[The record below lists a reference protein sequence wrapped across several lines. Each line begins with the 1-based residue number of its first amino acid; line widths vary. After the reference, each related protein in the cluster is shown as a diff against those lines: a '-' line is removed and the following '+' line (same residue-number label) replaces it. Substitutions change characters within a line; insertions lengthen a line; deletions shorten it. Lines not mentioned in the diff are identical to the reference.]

1 MKNGNNRIEVKF
13 AGSRGYVDG
22 ENAVAGECERMVNLR
37 EKRDA
42 VAAVGRCLEVG
53 ELAAGERLVAMHY
66 VAGGRHLI
74 SAAGSTLYWHGTVA
88 SDGTVEPRGTAI
100 AVGAAE
106 IGAVAVV
113 GDFVVAAT
121 ASGNV
126 VAQYDAAVG
135 AYSQVDTSGMV
146 PRLLLSPSGRHTFS
160 DVVAAS
166 EFDNPVTHW
175 QRPLP
180 TGDVE
185 HISANAADAYRRV
198 ASRAATE
205 GYMVQPV
212 LAAKSLKQGQ
222 LGANLTGW
230 LKILDVP
237 LYIVPGIICFALFP
251 TLQNPDEAYMTLV
264 TNLFP
269 VGMVGMVMAVL
280 TAALVSTVGSALNA
294 LSTVFTIDIY
304 MKYRPKA
311 SEKEMISVGRLV
323 TVVGAIISI
332 VICIAIDSI
341 KGLDLFNVFQSVLG
355 FIAPPMAAVFLF
367 GVFWKRATTR
377 AANFALTFGTAFS
390 LLVGVLYLW
399 VFPSEDYPGV
409 WPHFMMLSFNLFV
422 AISVGMFI
430 ISMFEKKP
438 QGNALDY
445 GTLPKPSSS
454 VVVLWVLLIL
464 VMIALYTF
472 FNGH

>member
-1 MKNGNNRIEVKF
+1 
-13 AGSRGYVDG
+13 
-22 ENAVAGECERMVNLR
+22 
-37 EKRDA
+37 
-42 VAAVGRCLEVG
+42 
-53 ELAAGERLVAMHY
+53 
-66 VAGGRHLI
+66 
-74 SAAGSTLYWHGTVA
+74 
-88 SDGTVEPRGTAI
+88 
-100 AVGAAE
+100 
-106 IGAVAVV
+106 
-113 GDFVVAAT
+113 
-121 ASGNV
+121 
-126 VAQYDAAVG
+126 
-135 AYSQVDTSGMV
+135 
-146 PRLLLSPSGRHTFS
+146 
-160 DVVAAS
+160 
-166 EFDNPVTHW
+166 
-175 QRPLP
+175 
-180 TGDVE
+180 
-185 HISANAADAYRRV
+185 
-198 ASRAATE
+198 
-205 GYMVQPV
+205 
-212 LAAKSLKQGQ
+212 
-222 LGANLTGW
+222 
-230 LKILDVP
+230 
-237 LYIVPGIICFALFP
+237 
-251 TLQNPDEAYMTLV
+251 
-264 TNLFP
+264 
-269 VGMVGMVMAVL
+269 MVMAVL

-409 WPHFMMLSFNLFV
+409 WPHFMMLSFDLFV